1 MSANVIERNAPP
13 PGDLP
18 APTVERVGRKVGR
31 RVGAA
36 ATRHHPLAMRWRL
49 LSSVALA
56 GLLFFPVFRF
66 NLYDAMAGS
75 PTAYLLLLPLWIGM
89 ISYGTAR
96 RSPGTVIDDSEL
108 NWIVT
113 VGLVG
118 LSVICVG
125 FVVPE
130 LTVKAPIWHVEL
142 VPIFCILGAF
152 GAVNFG
158 VRRVAR
164 AWPAAAFVLLCFP
177 VTVVLLAAALGG
189 TAAAYGAVAVSLGC
203 VALAMAL
210 HGSGIGPPLVGAA
223 FVSGVL
229 AVWLLRDAPPLV
241 PMLAPAAV
249 APSVAFVVALATR
262 RSVLPVGRQNLPTW
276 SMLSIAWVLV
286 SALLLLLVL
295 PPAPQL
301 ARARDL
307 SVVRADWVEHF
318 AAAEGI
324 SIRQE
329 RTFDF
334 APRYLGDRSSLV
346 RYRVEYADTTAFVDV
361 FTSGRL
367 GALSNF
373 RGMSWYP
380 GTADTRIDGGSAR
393 LGPSVNAT
401 VSYNDASAAK
411 TPHDPVW
418 VSVSWKWR
426 VGGDGGDKY
435 QQVRMLVSQRSDVP
449 EQVPTPAAPSVSTL
463 LLEPLGAT
471 MRRATDT
478 PSPPAVAVERAT
490 SAARVLVGA
499 VGDPGSGR

>member
-1 MSANVIERNAPP
+1 MPANVVERTAPP
-13 PGDLP
+13 PGDLLAP
-18 APTVERVGRKVGR
+18 APGRTGREVGR

-36 ATRHHPLAMRWRL
+36 ATRHRPLAIRWRL
-49 LSSVALA
+49 ISPMVLA

-66 NLYDAMAGS
+66 NFYDALAGS

-89 ISYGTAR
+89 ISYGVAR
-96 RSPGTVIDDSEL
+96 RSPGKVIDDSEL

-113 VGLVG
+113 VGLVA
-118 LSVICVG
+118 LSVVCVG

-130 LTVKAPIWHVEL
+130 LTVKAPVWHAEL

-189 TAAAYGAVAVSLGC
+189 TAASYGIVAVTLGC
-203 VALAMAL
+203 IALAIAL
-210 HGSGIGPPLVGAA
+210 RGSGTGLLSVGAA

-229 AVWLLRDAPPLV
+229 GVWLLREAPPLV

-249 APSVAFVVALATR
+249 APAVAFVVALATR
-262 RSVLPVGRQNLPTW
+262 RSALPVGRQNLPTW
-276 SMLSIAWVLV
+276 SMLSIAWVLA
-286 SALLLLLVL
+286 SALLLVLVL

-301 ARARDL
+301 TRAREL
-307 SVVRADWVEHF
+307 SVVQAGWVEQF
-318 AAAEGI
+318 AATPGI
-324 SIRQE
+324 SVRQE
-329 RTFDF
+329 RSFDF
-334 APRYLGDRSSLV
+334 APKYLGDGSSVV

-361 FTSGRL
+361 FTSARL

-373 RGMSWYP
+373 RGMAWYP
-380 GTADTRIDGGSAR
+380 GTADTRIDGGSVR
-393 LGPSVNAT
+393 LGPAVNAT
-401 VSYNDASAAK
+401 LSYNDASEAK

-426 VGGDGGDKY
+426 VVDGGEDGY

-471 MRRATDT
+471 LRRAAET
-478 PSPPAVAVERAT
+478 PSAPAVSVARAT
-490 SAARVLVGA
+490 ATARVLVGA
-499 VGDPGSGR
+499 VSDPGPGR